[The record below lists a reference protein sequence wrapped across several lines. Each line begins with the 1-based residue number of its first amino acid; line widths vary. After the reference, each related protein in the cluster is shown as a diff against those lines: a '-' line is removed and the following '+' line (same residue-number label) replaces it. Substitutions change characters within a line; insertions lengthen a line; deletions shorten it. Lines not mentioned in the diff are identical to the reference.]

1 MKSNYKINHFKS
13 LYIFFSIL
21 SLIIFFFSTTKV
33 EAKAFDID
41 NIEISKPFEMN
52 FNKNMV
58 VDDGFRKAFSE
69 LIYLIVNSS
78 DKKKIKNVK
87 LNEIKAMVETF
98 SIKEEKFIKENY
110 YVKIGVSFNKKKVF
124 NFLEKKNIFPTIPLE
139 KKLLFIPIVIDENK
153 KDLLVF
159 GNNNLF
165 KEWNKQTQSYHLIKY
180 ILPTEDLEDFNLLK
194 KNYDNIE
201 QYDFKE
207 ITSKYNLEDSIIALI
222 FKNSDELRIL
232 SRISVNDNTVLK
244 NLTFANIDIN
254 NSQNIKDIIEKLK
267 NIYEDHWK
275 NLNQIN
281 TSIKLPLKI
290 KIKNLENK
298 KILNFEKVLR
308 NTDLIYDFFIIKF
321 DKDFVYYQILFN
333 GTPDNFLKNMT
344 KNNFSFNT
352 QNIIWT
358 LK

>member
-1 MKSNYKINHFKS
+1 VNSKDQKKINQ
-13 LYIFFSIL
+13 
-21 SLIIFFFSTTKV
+21 T
-33 EAKAFDID
+33 
-41 NIEISKPFEMN
+41 
-52 FNKNMV
+52 
-58 VDDGFRKAFSE
+58 
-69 LIYLIVNSS
+69 
-78 DKKKIKNVK
+78 K
-87 LNEIKAMVETF
+87 LNEIKGMIESF
-98 SIKEEKFIKENY
+98 SIKQEEFINEVYFVNL
-110 YVKIGVSFNKKKVF
+110 GVSFNKKKVF
-124 NFLEKKNIFPTIPLE
+124 NFLEKKNIFPTIPIE